1 MNIKSCGRLFQI
13 LWPSQKTWT
22 LCILYM
28 YVQVIFTYYII
39 SIHCV
44 LGRKRWPKVPLTANL
59 GLTQSLCTQKRVGVY
74 CSLISGKLTLY
85 TPWQKGSFVT
95 VSFHP
100 ANFLSVAATV
110 NTELTT
116 TEGQEL
122 SLILL
127 VIQSLVQGVTL
138 QKRTASA
145 VCMFIQGVS
154 YWNGP
159 N

>member
-59 GLTQSLCTQKRVGVY
+59 SLTLSLCTQKKSWCLLQSHLWETHFVYPLTKGKFCHCQFSSCKLFECCSNCKYRAHHHRRTRVKPRSSSHSKSCTRPRTVY
-74 CSLISGKLTLY
+74 
-85 TPWQKGSFVT
+85 
-95 VSFHP
+95 
-100 ANFLSVAATV
+100 
-110 NTELTT
+110 E
-116 TEGQEL
+116 
-122 SLILL
+122 
-127 VIQSLVQGVTL
+127 TL
-138 QKRTASA
+138 QKRTASV
-145 VCMFIQGVS
+145 VCL
-154 YWNGP
+154 
-159 N
+159 

>member
-59 GLTQSLCTQKRVGVY
+59 SLTLSLCTQKKSWCLLQSHLWETHFVYPLTKGKFCHCQFSSCKLFECCSNCKYRAHHHRRTRVKPN
-74 CSLISGKLTLY
+74 SLKSSCTR
-85 TPWQKGSFVT
+85 PHT
-95 VSFHP
+95 VSETIHKKD
-100 ANFLSVAATV
+100 S
-110 NTELTT
+110 
-116 TEGQEL
+116 
-122 SLILL
+122 
-127 VIQSLVQGVTL
+127 
-138 QKRTASA
+138 KC
-145 VCMFIQGVS
+145 CMFMI
-154 YWNGP
+154 
-159 N
+159 

>member
-1 MNIKSCGRLFQI
+1 MVIF
-13 LWPSQKTWT
+13 T
-22 LCILYM
+22 LCLKKDKNFL
-28 YVQVIFTYYII
+28 YVQVIFTYCIR
-39 SIHCV
+39 SIHHLLLCV

-154 YWNGP
+154 YWNGR